1 MTQPRRAGLRLGD
14 STALVTGAAGD
25 IGRAA
30 AVRLCEEG
38 AAVAVADVEVA
49 REGLEESAARCAEHG
64 PVAVVTFDV
73 TVPDAVDAAFDHISE
88 RLGVV
93 DIVFNNAGLQGDF
106 AGVADYPLDDAR
118 RVLDVNVVG
127 VLSVLRAAARR
138 MRAAGVAGAI
148 VNTASMAG
156 VGGAPNMAAYAASK
170 GAVIAL
176 TKAAALDLAPVGIRV
191 NAVSPAFIGPGAMW
205 TRQTERQAAAG
216 SQYYA
221 SDPAE
226 VEGQMIGQV
235 PLRRLGTVDEV
246 AAVVTWLLSPDASY
260 VTGQNILVTGGI
272 G

>member
-1 MTQPRRAGLRLGD
+1 MSAASRPAGRRFEG

-30 AVRLCEEG
+30 ALRLAAEG
-38 AAVAVADVEVA
+38 AAVVVADLPGARERLEETAGLCGGAAEAVA
-49 REGLEESAARCAEHG
+49 
-64 PVAVVTFDV
+64 FDV
-73 TVPDAVDAAFDHISE
+73 TDPAAVTAAFD
-88 RLGVV
+88 
-93 DIVFNNAGLQGDF
+93 DIGAVELVFNNAGVQGAF
-106 AGVADYPLDDAR
+106 AGVADYPIDDAR

-127 VLSVLRAAARR
+127 MLIVLREATRR
-138 MRAAGVAGAI
+138 MRGAGLEGAI

-176 TKAAALDLAPVGIRV
+176 TKAAALDLAPAGIRV
-191 NAVSPAFIGPGAMW
+191 NAVSPAFIGPGEMW
-205 TRQTERQAAAG
+205 SRQVELQAAAG

-221 SDPAE
+221 TDPVE
-226 VEGQMIGQV
+226 VADQMIGQV
-235 PLRRLGTVDEV
+235 PMRRLGTVDEV
-246 AAVVTWLLSPDASY
+246 AAVVAWLLSPDASY